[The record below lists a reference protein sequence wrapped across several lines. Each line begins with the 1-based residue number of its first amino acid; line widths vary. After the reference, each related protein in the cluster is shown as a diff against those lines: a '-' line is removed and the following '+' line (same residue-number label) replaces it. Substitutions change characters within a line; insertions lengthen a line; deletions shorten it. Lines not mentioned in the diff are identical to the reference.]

1 MAQTAI
7 ADERSRAQ
15 RRVRW
20 ELLVGLIRKD
30 LKIKYQGSVLG
41 FFWSLANPLLLL
53 GVYSFVF
60 QVVLKSGVPK
70 FGFFLLS
77 GLLVW
82 NLFTGSVGFAT
93 DAVVGNAGLVKK
105 VRFPLNV
112 LPLTPVGFNLVHFA
126 LQLVVLMFVML
137 VTGFTHFLGLALL
150 LAIPAIAVAILFTV
164 GLCYLV
170 AALNVRYRDT
180 KHLVEVVL
188 MAGFWL
194 NPIVYSI
201 ALVKPHL
208 TGWREFVYYLNP
220 MGGIVVSMQRALYAD
235 DAKLTNGTRVLADP
249 GYLYYVDKLAIG
261 AVVSGLLLWLGLRT
275 YHRLAADFA
284 EEL

>member
-7 ADERSRAQ
+7 ADERARAQ

-53 GVYSFVF
+53 G
-60 QVVLKSGVPK
+60 
-70 FGFFLLS
+70 
-77 GLLVW
+77 
-82 NLFTGSVGFAT
+82 
-93 DAVVGNAGLVKK
+93 
-105 VRFPLNV
+105 
-112 LPLTPVGFNLVHFA
+112 
-126 LQLVVLMFVML
+126 
-137 VTGFTHFLGLALL
+137 
-150 LAIPAIAVAILFTV
+150 
-164 GLCYLV
+164 
-170 AALNVRYRDT
+170 
-180 KHLVEVVL
+180 
-188 MAGFWL
+188 
-194 NPIVYSI
+194 VYSI

>member
-1 MAQTAI
+1 VAQTAI

-126 LQLVVLMFVML
+126 LQLVVLMLVML
-137 VTGFTHFLGLALL
+137 VTGFTHFLGFGLL

-208 TGWREFVYYLNP
+208 AGWHEFVYYLNP
-220 MGGIVVSMQRALYAD
+220 MSGIVVSMQRALYAD

-249 GYLYYVDKLAIG
+249 GYLYYIDKLAIG

-275 YHRLAADFA
+275 YYRLAADFA

>member
-1 MAQTAI
+1 VAQTAI

-30 LKIKYQGSVLG
+30 LKIKYQGSALG

-77 GLLVW
+77 GLLIW

-137 VTGFTHFLGLALL
+137 VTGFTHFLGFGLL
-150 LAIPAIAVAILFTV
+150 LAVPAIAVAILFTV

-208 TGWREFVYYLNP
+208 GGWRDFVYYLNP
-220 MGGIVVSMQRALYAD
+220 MAGIVVSMQRALYAD
-235 DAKLTNGTRVLADP
+235 DAKLANGTRVLADP
-249 GYLYYVDKLAIG
+249 GYLYYVDRLAIG
-261 AVVSGLLLWLGLRT
+261 AVVSGLLLWLGVRT
-275 YHRLAADFA
+275 YYRLAADFA

>member
-1 MAQTAI
+1 MFP
-7 ADERSRAQ
+7 DEMC
-15 RRVRW
+15 
-20 ELLVGLIRKD
+20 GF
-30 LKIKYQGSVLG
+30 LG
-41 FFWSLANPLLLL
+41 F
-53 GVYSFVF
+53 G
-60 QVVLKSGVPK
+60 
-70 FGFFLLS
+70 
-77 GLLVW
+77 
-82 NLFTGSVGFAT
+82 
-93 DAVVGNAGLVKK
+93 
-105 VRFPLNV
+105 
-112 LPLTPVGFNLVHFA
+112 
-126 LQLVVLMFVML
+126 
-137 VTGFTHFLGLALL
+137 LL

-208 TGWREFVYYLNP
+208 AGWHEFVYYLNP
-220 MGGIVVSMQRALYAD
+220 MSGIVVSMQRALYAD

-249 GYLYYVDKLAIG
+249 GYLYYIDKLAIG

-275 YHRLAADFA
+275 YYRLAADFA